1 MDGIKEKSLRAALDG
16 ALLGALPSPWQGDGF
31 WVRAIVLVRKRN
43 FTESYALAVRAGD
56 GAIRIKRDY
65 GLPSQIFALLGV
77 YPYEYLD
84 ERTYMYFPDLA
95 GECALLGS
103 YFKVSPDVFRE
114 MDKDELA
121 AWARRRAVEL
131 QTRILGADMVT
142 RADRLEEMING
153 KQED

>member
-16 ALLGALPSPWQGDGF
+16 ASLGALPPPWQGDGF

-43 FTESYALAVRAGD
+43 FTESYAMAVRTGD
-56 GAIRIKRDY
+56 GAIRIMRDY
-65 GLPSQIFALLGV
+65 GLPSQIFALLGI

-84 ERTYMYFPDLA
+84 ERAYMCFPDLA
-95 GECALLGS
+95 GECVLLCS
-103 YFKVSPDVFRE
+103 YFGMPPDVFRG

-131 QTRILGADMVT
+131 QTRNLGADMVAS
-142 RADRLEEMING
+142 ADRLEEMING